1 MSISALGS
9 VKGKILGLNLNFV
22 SSQSNFFITVSKVH
36 FKSQKDT
43 HFHTTSHSI

>member
-22 SSQSNFFITVSKVH
+22 SSHNNFFITVSSVH
-36 FKSQKDT
+36 FKSQNVT
-43 HFHTTSHSI
+43 HLPTTSHSN